1 MSVTTMSTA
10 ITPITP
16 ITDKDRLNDIIH
28 RSISWAQERGI
39 TKDEIASILVEEF
52 NALNVYFWDHHDY
65 DEIAETMRY

>member
-1 MSVTTMSTA
+1 MAAV

-28 RSISWAQERGI
+28 RSVSWAKERGI
-39 TKDEIASILVEEF
+39 TNDEIASILVEEY
-52 NALNVYFWDHHDY
+52 NSLNVYFWDHFDY